1 MRKGRREFA
10 VFARRDAG
18 EFPELPVE
26 VSLIAVAGVQSHLD
40 ERGGR
45 VGGNLLQSFLETEN
59 ATVELGG

>member
-26 VSLIAVAGVQSHLD
+26 VSLVAVAGVQSHLD
-40 ERGGR
+40 QGG
-45 VGGNLLQSFLETEN
+45 GGVNRNLFQSSLKTKQ
-59 ATVELGG
+59 ATVEFWS